1 MRWQV
6 SPNAALGVEA
16 HRTTGSA
23 VEADQNMKL
32 EARLHRRSSSVARG
46 VDSLNAAAAHAGMN
60 QAKELRPERIYVC
73 SPPTRGWTDLLLET
87 DAGWIVIDH
96 KSSPRPR
103 PEWAAEAIG
112 SSGQLAAYVTALRAS
127 GMECAGCWLHLPV
140 GGGLVEVVLPHTS
153 RDILTHQKPM

>member
-1 MRWQV
+1 MATSENLIPPWNRN
-6 SPNAALGVEA
+6 PRA
-16 HRTTGSA
+16 
-23 VEADQNMKL
+23 
-32 EARLHRRSSSVARG
+32 
-46 VDSLNAAAAHAGMN
+46 
-60 QAKELRPERIYVC
+60 
-73 SPPTRGWTDLLLET
+73 PPTRGWTDLLLET

-112 SSGQLAAYVTALRAS
+112 YSGQLAAYVTALRAS